1 MKKQFFGM
9 ASLLML
15 LWLLTACGREPV
27 SYQEEQPHLFAA
39 LLPERYDGIAA
50 GLCVVY
56 GSEPTPGDDVIGRA
70 ACVFSDD
77 GSRTIIQRDP
87 YGKFYPASIT
97 KIMTAL
103 LAIKY
108 GDLSESITV
117 GDEVV
122 ITESGASLCKIK
134 PGDTLTLEQ
143 LLYGLMLPS
152 GNDAAEAIAVAIA
165 GSEEAFA
172 SLMNEE
178 AQRLG
183 ATGTHFVN
191 PHGLTNRNHYTTAYD
206 LYLIM
211 HEALKEPVFRQ
222 VIGTLTYTAEYY
234 DSEGELQ
241 TQTWS
246 NSNQYLTG
254 QRQLPEGL
262 SLIGGK
268 TGTTNAAGHCLI
280 LATEDQYGNDYIS
293 VVLDSATRED
303 LYHDMTE
310 LISQI
315 VN

>member
-1 MKKQFFGM
+1 MKKQFVRL
-9 ASLLML
+9 ASLLVI
-15 LWLLTACGREPV
+15 LWLLTACGQEPV
-27 SYQEEQPHLFAA
+27 SYEPEPPHLFAV
-39 LLPERYDGIAA
+39 LLPERYDGIAS

-56 GSEPTPGDDVIGRA
+56 GSEPAPGDDVLGRA

-77 GSRTIIQRDP
+77 GSRTIMQRNP
-87 YGKFYPASIT
+87 YEKFYPASIT

-103 LAIKY
+103 LAIRY
-108 GDLSESITV
+108 GDLSSSITV
-117 GDEVV
+117 GDEV
-122 ITESGASLCKIK
+122 IIRESGASLCKIN

-152 GNDAAEAIAVAIA
+152 GNDAAEAIATAIA

-172 SLMNEE
+172 DLMNQE
-178 AQRLG
+178 ARRLG
-183 ATGTHFVN
+183 AYGTHFVN
-191 PHGLTNRNHYTTAYD
+191 PHGLQNKNHYTTAYD

-222 VIGTLTYTAEYY
+222 IIGTLSYTAVYY
-234 DSEGELQ
+234 DAEGELKE
-241 TQTWS
+241 QTWS

-254 QRQLPEGL
+254 QRQLPDGL
-262 SLIGGK
+262 CLIGGK

-280 LATEDQYGNDYIS
+280 LATEDEYGNIYIS
-293 VVLDSATRED
+293 VVLNSQTREN
-303 LYHDMTE
+303 LYYDMSF